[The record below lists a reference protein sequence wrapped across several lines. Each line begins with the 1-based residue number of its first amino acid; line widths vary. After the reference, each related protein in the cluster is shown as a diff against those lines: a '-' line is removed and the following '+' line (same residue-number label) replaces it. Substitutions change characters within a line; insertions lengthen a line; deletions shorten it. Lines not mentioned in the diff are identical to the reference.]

1 MNNIPYLD
9 QEEQELIESI
19 HRDDYQQP
27 PDMAAEMREF
37 SYLVDKTINKKK
49 AISIRLLESDIQKIK
64 AKAIREGI
72 PYQTLISSL
81 IHKYANDRVSSSAT

>member
-1 MNNIPYLD
+1 MKNSVYLD

-19 HRDDYQQP
+19 HRDNYRQP
-27 PDMAAEMREF
+27 SDMAVAMQEF
-37 SYLVDKTINKKK
+37 SSLVEKTITKKK
-49 AISIRLLESDIQKIK
+49 AVSIRLLESDIQKIK

-81 IHKYANDRVSSSAT
+81 IHKYANDSVSFSVR

>member
-1 MNNIPYLD
+1 MNTIPYLD
-9 QEEQELIESI
+9 QEERELIESI
-19 HRDDYQQP
+19 HRDNYQQP
-27 PDMAAEMREF
+27 PDMTGEMRDF
-37 SYLVDKTINKKK
+37 SALVDRTINKKK

-81 IHKYANDRVSSSAT
+81 IHKYANDRISSSAT